1 MNRVLIAAAGT
12 GGHIFPALAVAESLR
27 DSGWQVDWL
36 GTQEGRLE
44 SRVVPAAGFSLHS
57 ISMTGVRGH
66 GLMRKLMMPLT
77 LAKAVMQCRQLLK
90 RLQPNVVVTFGG
102 YVCAPMGIAAKMMGI
117 PLLVHEQNAIP
128 GMTTRLLASRAT
140 NVFLGLPVAMPQW
153 QQYPVI
159 GNPLRQAFTDVVKT
173 HQEDKSIAGPLTIL
187 IVGGSLG
194 AKVLNEQVPQ
204 AIRTLSDAELNVV
217 HQCGQANEA
226 STKQAYADAGTVK
239 SLQVREFIDDMATE
253 FTRADLVICRAGA
266 LTVSE
271 LAAVGVASIL
281 VPLPHAVDDHQ
292 TANAKVLESC
302 GAALLMPQKEL
313 ENGALA
319 IHLKRLLHDRQQ
331 LWTMARFAR
340 ERGMPEATQRLANE
354 CKRFEKSDD

>member
-1 MNRVLIAAAGT
+1 MNRALIAAAGT
-12 GGHIFPALAVAESLR
+12 GGHIFPALAVAETLR
-27 DSGWQVDWL
+27 NDGWQVDWL
-36 GTQEGRLE
+36 GTREGRLE
-44 SRVVPAAGFSLHS
+44 SRVIPAAGFSLHS

-66 GLMRKLMMPLT
+66 GLLRKLKMPLV
-77 LAKAVMQCRQLLK
+77 LAKAVLQCRRLLK
-90 RLQPNVVVTFGG
+90 QLQPNVVVTFGG

-117 PLLVHEQNAIP
+117 PLLVHEQNAVP
-128 GMTTRLLASRAT
+128 GMTTRLLAPRAT
-140 NVFLGLPVAMPQW
+140 NVFLGLPVATPQW
-153 QQYPVI
+153 RRYSVV
-159 GNPLRQAFTDVVKT
+159 GNPLRQAFTEVVKT
-173 HQEDKSIAGPLTIL
+173 HQEDKSIAGPITIL
-187 IVGGSLG
+187 VVGGSLG

-204 AIRTLSDAELNVV
+204 AVQQLADVELNVV
-217 HQCGQANEA
+217 HQCGQGNEA
-226 STKQAYADAGTVK
+226 STKAAYAGAEAIS
-239 SLQVREFIDDMATE
+239 SLVVHEFIDDMASE
-253 FTRADLVICRAGA
+253 FAKADLVICRAGA

>member
-12 GGHIFPALAVAESLR
+12 GGHIFPALAVAENLR

-36 GTQEGRLE
+36 GTREGRLE
-44 SRVVPAAGFSLHS
+44 SRVIPEAGFSLHS

-90 RLQPNVVVTFGG
+90 QLQPNVVVTFGG

-140 NVFLGLPVAMPQW
+140 KVFLGLPVAMPQW
-153 QQYPVI
+153 QQYPVL
-159 GNPLRQAFTDVVKT
+159 GNPLRHAFTDVVKT

-204 AIRTLSDAELNVV
+204 AIKTLSDAELNVV
-217 HQCGQANEA
+217 HQCGQANQA

>member
-12 GGHIFPALAVAESLR
+12 GGHIFPALAVAENLR

-36 GTQEGRLE
+36 GTREGRLE
-44 SRVVPAAGFSLHS
+44 SRVIPEAGFSLHS

-66 GLMRKLMMPLT
+66 GLMRKLLMPLT

-90 RLQPNVVVTFGG
+90 QLQPNVVVTFGG

-140 NVFLGLPVAMPQW
+140 KVFLGLPVAMPQW

-159 GNPLRQAFTDVVKT
+159 GNPLRHAFTDVVKT

-204 AIRTLSDAELNVV
+204 AIKTLSDAELNVV

>member
-12 GGHIFPALAVAESLR
+12 GGHIFPALAVAENLR

-36 GTQEGRLE
+36 GTREGRLE
-44 SRVVPAAGFSLHS
+44 SRVIPEAGFSLHS

-90 RLQPNVVVTFGG
+90 QLQPNVVVTFGG

-140 NVFLGLPVAMPQW
+140 KVFLGLPVAMPQW

-159 GNPLRQAFTDVVKT
+159 GNPLRHAFTDVVKT

-204 AIRTLSDAELNVV
+204 AIKTLSDAELNVV

-239 SLQVREFIDDMATE
+239 SIQVREFIDDMATE

>member
-12 GGHIFPALAVAESLR
+12 GGHIFPALAVAENLR

-36 GTQEGRLE
+36 GTREGRLE
-44 SRVVPAAGFSLHS
+44 SRVIPEAGFSLHS

-90 RLQPNVVVTFGG
+90 QLQPNVVVTFGG

-140 NVFLGLPVAMPQW
+140 KVFLGLPVAMPQW

-159 GNPLRQAFTDVVKT
+159 GNPLRHAFTDVVKT

-204 AIRTLSDAELNVV
+204 AIKTLSDAELNVV
-217 HQCGQANEA
+217 HQCGQANQA

>member
-12 GGHIFPALAVAESLR
+12 GGHIFPALAVAENLR

-36 GTQEGRLE
+36 GTREGRLE
-44 SRVVPAAGFSLHS
+44 SRVIPEAGFSLHS

-66 GLMRKLMMPLT
+66 GLMRKLLMPLT

-90 RLQPNVVVTFGG
+90 QLQPNVVVTFGG

-140 NVFLGLPVAMPQW
+140 KVFLGLPVAMPQW

-159 GNPLRQAFTDVVKT
+159 GNPLRHAFTDVVKT

-204 AIRTLSDAELNVV
+204 AIKTLSDAELNVV

-226 STKQAYADAGTVK
+226 STKQAYADASTVK

>member
-12 GGHIFPALAVAESLR
+12 GGHIFPALAVAENLR

-36 GTQEGRLE
+36 GTREGRLE
-44 SRVVPAAGFSLHS
+44 SRVIPEAGFSLHS

-90 RLQPNVVVTFGG
+90 QLQPNVVVTFGG

-140 NVFLGLPVAMPQW
+140 KVFLGLPVAMPQW

-159 GNPLRQAFTDVVKT
+159 GNPLRHAFTDVVKT

-204 AIRTLSDAELNVV
+204 AIKTLSDAELNVV

>member
-12 GGHIFPALAVAESLR
+12 GGHIFPALAVAENLR

-36 GTQEGRLE
+36 GTREGRLE
-44 SRVVPAAGFSLHS
+44 SRVIPEAGFSLHS

-90 RLQPNVVVTFGG
+90 QLQPNVVVTFGG

-140 NVFLGLPVAMPQW
+140 KVFLGLPVAMPQW

-159 GNPLRQAFTDVVKT
+159 GNPLRHAFTDVVKT

-204 AIRTLSDAELNVV
+204 AIKTLSDAELNVV

-226 STKQAYADAGTVK
+226 STKQAYADACTVK